1 MNLAESISYTLN
13 GKRSGKGF
21 RIPTVCHGGDGF
33 NLQISDAPDGKLKAT
48 CFSHGCSYKEIMESL
63 ESLSLKPK
71 TEFTSNQC
79 KSYIQKINK
88 HRYREAL
95 FIEAHILLQFL
106 NSRDCDKTKSSDSNY
121 LKLHPEFVP
130 MPEEPFEREIKAA
143 KRTIKLIGKVYGL

>member
-33 NLQISDAPDGKLKAT
+33 NLQICDAPDGKLKAT
-48 CFSHGCSYKEIMESL
+48 CFSHGCSYKEIMVRMESL
-63 ESLSLKPK
+63 GLKPK
-71 TEFTSNQC
+71 TEFTRNQC

-88 HRYREAL
+88 HRYRGAL
-95 FIEAHILLQFL
+95 FIEAHILLQCL
-106 NSRDCDKTKSSDSNY
+106 NVRNSDVEKSSDHNY

-130 MPEEPFEREIKAA
+130 MPEEPFERELKAA
-143 KRTIKLIGKVYGL
+143 KRTIKLIGEVYGI